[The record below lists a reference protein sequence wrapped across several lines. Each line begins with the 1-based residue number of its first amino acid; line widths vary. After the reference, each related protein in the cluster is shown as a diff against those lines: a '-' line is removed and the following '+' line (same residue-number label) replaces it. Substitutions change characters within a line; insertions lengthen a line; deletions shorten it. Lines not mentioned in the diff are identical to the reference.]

1 MLPVLCLSY
10 THTGIHIYC
19 VSRKGLLLPLLG
31 ANVTKTGAR
40 ETPWRC
46 IMHEPDRGKRATGEN
61 RVLLDG
67 TRDDDDDDDV
77 YAAALQKE
85 KQPCV

>member
-1 MLPVLCLSY
+1 
-10 THTGIHIYC
+10 
-19 VSRKGLLLPLLG
+19 
-31 ANVTKTGAR
+31 
-40 ETPWRC
+40 
-46 IMHEPDRGKRATGEN
+46 MHEPDRGKRATGEN

-67 TRDDDDDDDV
+67 TRDDDDDNDV

>member
-1 MLPVLCLSY
+1 VSVLHTYRHIVLCIAERAAAAAAASHHSL
-10 THTGIHIYC
+10 
-19 VSRKGLLLPLLG
+19 
-31 ANVTKTGAR
+31 VTKTGAR

-46 IMHEPDRGKRATGEN
+46 IMHEPDRGKRATGEKEN

-67 TRDDDDDDDV
+67 TRDDDDDV
-77 YAAALQKE
+77 YVAALQKE

>member
-1 MLPVLCLSY
+1 
-10 THTGIHIYC
+10 
-19 VSRKGLLLPLLG
+19 
-31 ANVTKTGAR
+31 
-40 ETPWRC
+40 
-46 IMHEPDRGKRATGEN
+46 MHEPDRGKRATGEN

-67 TRDDDDDDDV
+67 TRDDDDDDV

>member
-1 MLPVLCLSY
+1 
-10 THTGIHIYC
+10 
-19 VSRKGLLLPLLG
+19 
-31 ANVTKTGAR
+31 
-40 ETPWRC
+40 
-46 IMHEPDRGKRATGEN
+46 MHEPDRGKRATGEN

-67 TRDDDDDDDV
+67 TRDDDDDDDDV